1 MDPLGVLAEEWQS
14 LVGAA
19 GAAAP
24 PAIEAVDLESMRSWQ
39 SEQQDATPCA
49 NGDELAFPIDA
60 AINARVYIFEGKI
73 WNLRIDSILNTTNEG
88 MNDRTGVSGQILLH
102 AGPQLEEEIYQ
113 TEGCR
118 TGECRMTRAYLLPAK
133 KIIHTVGPRYNERYV
148 TGFHLPT
155 ASPPAWRD
163 LLRARAADSGPCDA
177 AAESALHYCYRNAL
191 EMAVENKMGSIA
203 LPCVYTE
210 RKGYPRREAAH
221 IAIRTVR
228 RFMEPFS
235 AAASAHEGTAAGA
248 SSGGGFTHV
257 VFVVDNKGDLEIYRE
272 LMRLY
277 FPRNGA
283 DAQYQRE
290 NLPADVGN
298 AKGEPVV
305 EERQVLDV

>member
-148 TGFHLPT
+148 TGFTSPLLHHPRGGTCCVPGQLTVGRVAQRLRVRCIT
-155 ASPPAWRD
+155 ATGTPWKWLS
-163 LLRARAADSGPCDA
+163 
-177 AAESALHYCYRNAL
+177 
-191 EMAVENKMGSIA
+191 
-203 LPCVYTE
+203 
-210 RKGYPRREAAH
+210 
-221 IAIRTVR
+221 RTR
-228 RFMEPFS
+228 
-235 AAASAHEGTAAGA
+235 
-248 SSGGGFTHV
+248 
-257 VFVVDNKGDLEIYRE
+257 
-272 LMRLY
+272 
-277 FPRNGA
+277 
-283 DAQYQRE
+283 
-290 NLPADVGN
+290 
-298 AKGEPVV
+298 
-305 EERQVLDV
+305 